1 MEKYGEFLFEAEST
15 DLKECLNSLSE
26 EDIESCCEYKIF
38 NRGYDYYHDGMVE
51 QIWYN
56 KKANTI
62 SAEVLGTREYDVEIY
77 IENDEVH
84 GSCNCEYYDICKHII
99 AVLLNIAD
107 DGIESIPENKIIQV
121 PTIESVDYFK
131 DYLTKLSKDELIN
144 LVMRYAPDSFIRQI
158 QNSKSTQKD
167 ATAIIDKVE
176 KKIHDYLK
184 DEELL
189 WDPSGMDAAIMKQLD
204 KLKGFENQIR
214 DRIGKLLIM
223 IMENINEAFDE
234 GYLYIDNYYEENF
247 YESDDFNQYVISFIQ
262 KLSFENKLGFIQEL
276 DKTLGLINYGTY
288 DEIPNKYGS
297 CFSKEESKKLAEFV
311 LNTKENI
318 SLSFINKVYKVIEV
332 ELDRNSKELILTTLS
347 RTGSQEHL
355 LLLVE
360 LLISQDR
367 LTEAYRLL
375 NEFLFNQK
383 GFVDNK
389 IIELFLGL
397 ARETGSD
404 IVKAA
409 WTALEHNPQEKNL
422 SLIKS
427 FGVSDTSAFEELL
440 RNNNPE
446 ELLGFYEK
454 EKRFSDAL
462 HLISDNN
469 RFYDEIIFSF
479 FKKNKK
485 TLTEQAE
492 EYFLKRI
499 DTNLVSTGDS
509 YYTKI
514 AETVSQIKQINT
526 KLAKEVLADIRANY
540 KRRTK
545 LMSMLNRF

>member
-1 MEKYGEFLFEAEST
+1 MEKYGEILFEAEST
-15 DLKECLNSLSE
+15 DLKECLNRLSE
-26 EDIESCCEYKIF
+26 EDIESCCKYKIY
-38 NRGYDYYHDGMVE
+38 NRGYDYYHDCRVQ

-84 GSCNCEYYDICKHII
+84 GSCDCEYYDICKHII

-107 DGIESIPENKIIQV
+107 DGVESIPESKIIQV

-167 ATAIIDKVE
+167 ATTVIDKVE
-176 KKIHDYLK
+176 KKVHDYLN

-204 KLKGFENQIR
+204 KLKGFENQIH
-214 DRIGKLLIM
+214 DRMGKLLIM
-223 IMENINEAFDE
+223 IMKSVNEAFDE
-234 GYLYIDNYYEENF
+234 GYLYIDNYYEEDF
-247 YESDDFNQYVISFIQ
+247 YESADFNQYVISFIQ
-262 KLSFENKLGFIQEL
+262 KLSFENKLIFIREL
-276 DKTLGLINYGTY
+276 DKTLGLMNYNTY

-311 LNTKENI
+311 ENNRQSI
-318 SLSFINKVYKVIEV
+318 SLSFINKVYQVIES
-332 ELDRNSKELILTTLS
+332 ELNAESKELILSILS
-347 RTGSQEHL
+347 STGSQEHL
-355 LLLVE
+355 LLIVE
-360 LLISQDR
+360 LLNSQNR
-367 LTEAYRLL
+367 LTDSYKFL
-375 NEFLFNQK
+375 NKFLSNQK

-389 IIELFLGL
+389 IIEFYLNL
-397 ARETGSD
+397 AKETGSD
-404 IVKAA
+404 IEKTA
-409 WTALEHNPQEKNL
+409 WIALKHNPLEKNL

-427 FGVSDTSAFEELL
+427 YGVSETSVFEELVKDD
-440 RNNNPE
+440 NPV
-446 ELLGFYEK
+446 ELLSFYEK
-454 EKRFSDAL
+454 EKRFGDAL
-462 HLISDNN
+462 NLISDNN
-469 RFYDEIIFSF
+469 RFYDETIFSF

-485 TLTEQAE
+485 ILREQAE

-499 DTNLVSTGDS
+499 DANLVSTGDS
-509 YYTKI
+509 YYEKI

-526 KLAKEVLADIRANY
+526 NLAKEVLADLRTNY

-545 LMSMLNRF
+545 LMGMLNRF

>member
-1 MEKYGEFLFEAEST
+1 MEKYGEILFEAEST
-15 DLKECLNSLSE
+15 DLKECLNRLSE
-26 EDIESCCEYKIF
+26 EDIESCCKYKIY
-38 NRGYDYYHDGMVE
+38 NRGYDYYHDCRVQ

-84 GSCNCEYYDICKHII
+84 GSCDCEYYDICKHII

-107 DGIESIPENKIIQV
+107 DGVESIPESKIIQV

-131 DYLTKLSKDELIN
+131 DYLTKLGKDELIN

-167 ATAIIDKVE
+167 ATTVIDKVE
-176 KKIHDYLK
+176 KKVHDYLN

-204 KLKGFENQIR
+204 KLKGFENQIH
-214 DRIGKLLIM
+214 DRMGKLLIM
-223 IMENINEAFDE
+223 IMKSVNEAFDE
-234 GYLYIDNYYEENF
+234 GYLYIDNYYEEDF
-247 YESDDFNQYVISFIQ
+247 YESADFNQYVISFIQ
-262 KLSFENKLGFIQEL
+262 KLSFENKLSFIREL
-276 DKTLGLINYGTY
+276 DKTLDLMNYNTY

-311 LNTKENI
+311 QNNRQSI
-318 SLSFINKVYKVIEV
+318 SLSFINKVYQVIESELNV
-332 ELDRNSKELILTTLS
+332 ESKELILSILS

-360 LLISQDR
+360 LLNSQNR
-367 LTEAYRLL
+367 LTDSYKFL
-375 NEFLFNQK
+375 NEFLSNQK

-389 IIELFLGL
+389 IIEFYLNL
-397 ARETGSD
+397 AKETGSD
-404 IVKAA
+404 FEKAA
-409 WTALEHNPQEKNL
+409 WIALKHNPLEKNL

-427 FGVSDTSAFEELL
+427 YGVSETSVFEELVK
-440 RNNNPE
+440 NDNPV
-446 ELLGFYEK
+446 ELLSFYEK
-454 EKRFSDAL
+454 EKRFGDAL
-462 HLISDNN
+462 NLISDNN
-469 RFYDEIIFSF
+469 RFYDETIFSF

-485 TLTEQAE
+485 ILREQAE

-499 DTNLVSTGDS
+499 DANLVSTGDS
-509 YYTKI
+509 YYEKI

-526 KLAKEVLADIRANY
+526 ILAKEVLADLRTNY

-545 LMSMLNRF
+545 LMGMLNRF